1 MPNARLSP
9 PYEPRIYRRLFS
21 GGDLVFFNVTIEE
34 TDLAIKAERDLSSKA
49 ALGVRRARRQIEKY
63 IWGHPEFKTALR
75 PIQVDEDAG
84 EIPRVMAEAGA
95 KAGTGPMAAVAGAV
109 AEYVGQVL
117 LEDSEEVIVENGGDV
132 FLRTLKE
139 RTVAVYAG
147 NSPLSGR
154 LGLKISPSESPW
166 GVCTSSGTVGHSLS
180 FGKADAV
187 VVLSRST
194 PLADATATATCNMV
208 ERRQDIKKALNFA
221 RSIPGVLGTLV
232 VFRDTL
238 GVWGE
243 VELVEI
249 QGWHI

>member
-1 MPNARLSP
+1 
-9 PYEPRIYRRLFS
+9 
-21 GGDLVFFNVTIEE
+21 
-34 TDLAIKAERDLSSKA
+34 
-49 ALGVRRARRQIEKY
+49 
-63 IWGHPEFKTALR
+63 
-75 PIQVDEDAG
+75 
-84 EIPRVMAEAGA
+84 
-95 KAGTGPMAAVAGAV
+95 
-109 AEYVGQVL
+109 

-194 PLADATATATCNMV
+194 PLADAAATATCNIV
-208 ERRQDIKKALNFA
+208 ERRQDIQKALNFA

-232 VFRDTL
+232 IFADTL

-243 VELVEI
+243 IELVRI
-249 QGWHI
+249 